1 MRDRQRQRK
10 RQRVTLRQRRRKTHS
25 LSLSLSMWLPLP
37 LSLCLPLS
45 LWRKTITNAC
55 AQRAETHFSHLF
67 PTSFSQS
74 YTIGSRTAWKKA
86 WMAYKKK
93 TLELICIRAREVCIR
108 AREEGEGEERE
119 WRGDLDTALQTCQS
133 GTQEPLL
140 YMRARSVACQQRVL
154 LFWTKAA
161 N

>member
-1 MRDRQRQRK
+1 VVASASVFVSASVSLEEDNHQRMRAA
-10 RQRVTLRQRRRKTHS
+10 RRDTFLTPFPNKFLAELHHRI
-25 LSLSLSMWLPLP
+25 PY
-37 LSLCLPLS
+37 CL
-45 LWRKTITNAC
+45 
-55 AQRAETHFSHLF
+55 
-67 PTSFSQS
+67 
-74 YTIGSRTAWKKA
+74 KKG
-86 WMAYKKK
+86 MNGLQKK

-154 LFWTKAA
+154 LF
-161 N
+161 